1 MWLKPLSGHLLSI
14 RNTFRMSPRV
24 PKKRGVYKTGV
35 TGGSLQNVRVGRD
48 PEQPLLPLV
57 RDATLTNVYSH
68 HGLFCIASF
77 GSRSCTDIGFFLP
90 LSQVRGG
97 S

>member
-24 PKKRGVYKTGV
+24 RKKCGVHKTGV
-35 TGGSLQNVRVGRD
+35 TGGSLQNVRVGCD

-57 RDATLTNVYSH
+57 GDATLTHVCSQ
-68 HGLFCIASF
+68 HGLFCLASF
-77 GSRSCTDIGFFLP
+77 GSRSRTDIGFFLP

-97 S
+97 A